1 MGNKINLLSDALAN
15 QIAAGEVIQ
24 RPASVVK
31 ELMEN
36 SIDAGSTHIKLIVK
50 NSGKT
55 LIQVIDDGEGM
66 NETDARL
73 CFAKHATSK
82 ITHIDDLFAILTKG
96 FRGEALASVAAVAQV
111 EMKTRI
117 AESALGTSII
127 NEGSEVKSQEP
138 CQTPKGTSIAVKNLF
153 FNVPARRN
161 FLKSE
166 NVEMRHIVEEFFRIA
181 IPHFNVAFSLFHNDS
196 ELYHLKAG
204 NLRQRIV
211 ALFGDNYNQKLVPVS
226 ENTEIV
232 EIEGFIG
239 KPEFAKKTRGEQYI
253 FVNNRFIKSAYLNH
267 AVFGAYEDIIP
278 KDRYPFFVL
287 FININP
293 AKIDINVHPSK
304 HEIKFEEERLVYT
317 FVNAACKHGLAQY
330 SISPTI
336 DFDQEDIFKQMGTF
350 SKNQHDFDPA
360 KSPMNF
366 SKSDFP
372 FSVQKKID
380 EGQSDNLKNWEDLYT
395 ITQPKEA
402 QLDFDV
408 ASNNPQQSANFHDEN
423 KHQSKPYQIHLRYIV
438 SPIKNGFVLIDQQA
452 AHQRILYEKYLKS
465 LEINKHFSQ
474 QQLFAQTVELNQAD
488 AEVLREILEEVNML
502 GFEIKEFG
510 QNTFIIHSVPVDV
523 QISNEKAMIEEMIEQ
538 FKINLNVAKLSK
550 RESLAKSLAQSTSIK
565 KGRVLALNEMD
576 TLIDELFACENPYT
590 APNGRKT
597 FIKYELKAIEKLFE

>member
-36 SIDAGSTHIKLIVK
+36 SIDAGGMHIKLIVK
-50 NSGKT
+50 NSGKN
-55 LIQVIDDGEGM
+55 LVQVIDDGEGM

-111 EMKTRI
+111 EMKTRT
-117 AESALGTSII
+117 AESSIGSCII

-161 FLKSE
+161 FLKSD

-211 ALFGDNYNQKLVPVS
+211 ALFGDNYNEKLVPIS
-226 ENTEIV
+226 ENTEVV

-239 KPEFAKKTRGEQYI
+239 KPESAKKTRGEQYI
-253 FVNNRFIKSAYLNH
+253 FVNDRFIKSAYLNH
-267 AVFGAYEDIIP
+267 AVFSAYEDIIT

-287 FININP
+287 FINIDP

-350 SKNQHDFDPA
+350 SKNQNNFDPA

-380 EGQSDNLKNWEDLYT
+380 ERKSDNLKNWGDLYT
-395 ITQPKEA
+395 ITQQKES
-402 QLDFDV
+402 QFDFDI
-408 ASNNPQQSANFHDEN
+408 ASNNAKQSANFHEEN
-423 KHQSKPYQIHLRYIV
+423 KQQSKPYQIHLKYIIT
-438 SPIKNGFVLIDQQA
+438 PIKNGFVLIDQQA
-452 AHQRILYEKYLKS
+452 AHQRILFEKYLKS
-465 LEINKHFSQ
+465 LDSNKHFSQ
-474 QQLFAQTVELNQAD
+474 KQLFAQTVELTAPD
-488 AEVLREILEEVNML
+488 AEILRDVIEEINLL
-502 GFEIKEFG
+502 GFDIKEFG
-510 QNTFIIHSVPVDV
+510 QNTFIIHSVPADI
-523 QISNEKAMIEEMIEQ
+523 QLNNERAMIEEMIEQ
-538 FKINLNVAKLSK
+538 FKINLNVAKLPK

-565 KGRVLALNEMD
+565 KGKLLSLNEMN

-590 APNGRKT
+590 APNGKKS
-597 FIKYELKAIEKLFE
+597 FIKYELKALEKLFE